1 MEQQRSGH
9 RWRVINFRDETEGR
23 YFTSGKMQD
32 LIEGCV
38 KYTVAPAV
46 SKAEYDQTPM

>member
-1 MEQQRSGH
+1 MWNS
-9 RWRVINFRDETEGR
+9 R
-23 YFTSGKMQD
+23 YLDTDGGKTILGKIFSAFISGKMQD